1 MNTGTVKWF
10 NDSKGFGFIT
20 PDGGGKDLFAHFS
33 AIQGSGFKSLLGDPG
48 KWLQVPEGEPEGVL
62 RCDSRPERRPG
73 RQHQAHR
80 VTRVTGRKKARS
92 AGLFSFGSS
101 ETGGVDLPAANAR
114 SSTERGRFHYPAA
127 PWTSEKRGGNRN
139 SNWSSVGTRRRSGC
153 ARLRRP
159 CRPRLRR
166 TAMPRRT
173 K

>member
-1 MNTGTVKWF
+1 MSTGTVKWF

-33 AIQGSGFKSLLGDPG
+33 AIQGSGFKSLKENQKVSFDVTAGPKGDN
-48 KWLQVPEGEPEGVL
+48 K
-62 RCDSRPERRPG
+62 RRRPEKKPG
-73 RQHQAHR
+73 QP
-80 VTRVTGRKKARS
+80 GFFI
-92 AGLFSFGSS
+92 GGS
-101 ETGGVDLPAANAR
+101 EEGGVDLLAANAH

-153 ARLRRP
+153 ATLRQP

-166 TAMPRRT
+166 TATRRRT
-173 K
+173 KKGC